1 MFNNGINPEQAGGI
15 LMAQVLAKSSRGKF
29 INVRRTIRDLED
41 IEDFSSRGGDR
52 TSASDLLKML
62 QGPQAVAPAP
72 APDEVNT
79 CPSVPKL
86 PTSPEPL
93 MLKRLPIIPL
103 INFLL

>member
-62 QGPQAVAPAP
+62 QGKVEPKA
-72 APDEVNT
+72 APDTTFAQERMEMNLTSEILAKV
-79 CPSVPKL
+79 VDKL
-86 PTSPEPL
+86 DTIATKL
-93 MLKRLPIIPL
+93 GA
-103 INFLL
+103 